1 MVISGLAKSGSEWEK
16 RFSAA
21 TSAETALEIVTEL
34 HRDFL
39 PWDLPEVLQLEVIA
53 QDPHSWLKGAVT
65 PEVRAGLGRTKWS
78 CGGILGRH
86 LDRL

>member
-1 MVISGLAKSGSEWEK
+1 M
-16 RFSAA
+16 A

-65 PEVRAGLGRTKWS
+65 PEVRGGAGPHQVGSR
-78 CGGILGRH
+78 GGILGRH